1 MLKRVYKILLPEE
14 RKRGWGVVFSV
25 FITSLLDF
33 AGLAALLPLL
43 FKILN
48 GNSIGTNGLWL
59 CGGVALFVIIKNIVT
74 MGLAYGQNKFLLKLY
89 KRLSFTMFSSHY
101 SKGLLYIREKGS
113 IKLGHE
119 INYNC
124 FAFSQN
130 LLAPMLQFAGNVL
143 LALMVTVVLVI
154 YEPLIVAMLYGAF
167 VPFVLFYWFGVK
179 RRIKEIG
186 QNELDAMREQGRV
199 VSETFKG
206 YAEIEVNQGA
216 NTMQHAFLRGMDR
229 ITDSHLKLGT
239 IMRISASLS
248 ELAIIVGLTLL
259 LAFGT
264 ETAPELLTIFA
275 AASFRLLPAL
285 RGILSAWS
293 QMNNALPTLEIIE
306 QGVADIADTDV
317 VGHELKELDFNCAIT
332 VERLSFGYPEHGKL
346 FENFT
351 LRIEKGEYLGIKGVS
366 GSGKST
372 LFNMLLGF
380 IEPQQ
385 GRVLIDDCELNRY
398 SRAAWLKKIG
408 YVPQEV
414 FMTDG
419 TLAENIALGIQEII
433 DTEKLERVL
442 SLAELSDM
450 VAKLPKGVDTPLH
463 ECGAVVSGG
472 EKQRIGIARA
482 LYKGAVV
489 LFFDEATSALD
500 NATEERI
507 NKTISTLREEIKGL
521 TILSI
526 AHRDSSLNYC
536 DRVLKLDK

>member
-1 MLKRVYKILLPEE
+1 
-14 RKRGWGVVFSV
+14 
-25 FITSLLDF
+25 
-33 AGLAALLPLL
+33 
-43 FKILN
+43 
-48 GNSIGTNGLWL
+48 
-59 CGGVALFVIIKNIVT
+59 
-74 MGLAYGQNKFLLKLY
+74 
-89 KRLSFTMFSSHY
+89 
-101 SKGLLYIREKGS
+101 
-113 IKLGHE
+113 
-119 INYNC
+119 
-124 FAFSQN
+124 
-130 LLAPMLQFAGNVL
+130 
-143 LALMVTVVLVI
+143 MVTIVLVI

-167 VPFVLFYWFGVK
+167 IPFVLFYWFGVK

-186 QNELDAMREQGRV
+186 ERELNAMREQGRV

-216 NTMQHAFLRGMDR
+216 KTMQRAFIKGMDS

-239 IMRISASLS
+239 ILRIPASLS

-264 ETAPELLTIFA
+264 DTAPELLTIFA

-285 RGILSAWS
+285 RGILSAWT
-293 QMNNALPTLEIIE
+293 QMNNALPTMEIIE
-306 QGVADIADTDV
+306 RGIVDLKSGEVD
-317 VGHELKELDFNCAIT
+317 GELKELDFNKAIV
-332 VERLSFGYPEHGKL
+332 VEQLRFGYPDHREL
-346 FENFT
+346 FNNFN
-351 LRIEKGEYLGIKGVS
+351 LRIEKGEYIGFKGVS

-372 LFNMLLGF
+372 LFNILLGF

-385 GRVLIDDCELNRY
+385 GRVLIDDCELNKY
-398 SRAAWLKKIG
+398 SRAAWLKKVG

-419 TLAENIALGIQEII
+419 TLAENIALGAADSI
-433 DTEKLERVL
+433 DREKIDRVL
-442 SLAELSDM
+442 RLAELSDM
-450 VAKLPKGVDTPLH
+450 VAMLPNGVDTPLR

-482 LYKGAVV
+482 LYKGAEV
-489 LFFDEATSALD
+489 LLFDEATSALD

-507 NKTISTLREEIKGL
+507 NSTIATLRKEIDGL

-526 AHRDSSLNYC
+526 AHCESSLNYC

>member
-1 MLKRVYKILLPEE
+1 
-14 RKRGWGVVFSV
+14 
-25 FITSLLDF
+25 
-33 AGLAALLPLL
+33 
-43 FKILN
+43 
-48 GNSIGTNGLWL
+48 
-59 CGGVALFVIIKNIVT
+59 
-74 MGLAYGQNKFLLKLY
+74 
-89 KRLSFTMFSSHY
+89 
-101 SKGLLYIREKGS
+101 
-113 IKLGHE
+113 
-119 INYNC
+119 
-124 FAFSQN
+124 
-130 LLAPMLQFAGNVL
+130 
-143 LALMVTVVLVI
+143 MVTIVLVI

-167 VPFVLFYWFGVK
+167 IPFVLFYWFGVK

-186 QNELDAMREQGRV
+186 EKELNAMREQGRV

-216 NTMQHAFLRGMDR
+216 NTMQRAFIKGMDS

-239 IMRISASLS
+239 ILRIPASLS

-264 ETAPELLTIFA
+264 DTAPELLTIFA

-285 RGILSAWS
+285 RGILSAWT
-293 QMNNALPTLEIIE
+293 QMNNALSTMEIIE
-306 QGVADIADTDV
+306 RGVVDLKSGEVD
-317 VGHELKELDFNCAIT
+317 GELKELDFNKAIV
-332 VERLSFGYPEHGKL
+332 VEQLRFGYPDHREL
-346 FENFT
+346 FNNFN
-351 LRIEKGEYLGIKGVS
+351 LRIEKGEYIGIKGVS

-372 LFNMLLGF
+372 LFNILLGF

-385 GRVLIDDCELNRY
+385 GRVLIDDCELNKY
-398 SRAAWLKKIG
+398 SRAAWLKKVG

-419 TLAENIALGIQEII
+419 TLAENIALGAADSI
-433 DTEKLERVL
+433 DREKIDRVL
-442 SLAELSDM
+442 RLAELSDM
-450 VAKLPKGVDTPLH
+450 VAMLPNGVDTPLR

-482 LYKGAVV
+482 LYKGAEV
-489 LFFDEATSALD
+489 LLFDEATSALD

-507 NKTISTLREEIKGL
+507 NSTIATLRKEIDGL

-526 AHRDSSLNYC
+526 AHRESSLNYC

>member
-1 MLKRVYKILLPEE
+1 MLKRVYKILLPDE
-14 RKRGWGVVFSV
+14 RKRGWGVAFSV
-25 FITSLLDF
+25 FLTSLLDF

-48 GNSIGTNGLWL
+48 GDSIGTNGLWL
-59 CGGVALFVIIKNIVT
+59 CGGVALFVIVKNIAT
-74 MGLAYGQNKFLLKLY
+74 MCLAFGQNKFLLKLY
-89 KRLSFTMFSSHY
+89 KRLSFTIFSAHY

-113 IKLGHE
+113 INLGHE

-167 VPFVLFYWFGVK
+167 IPFVLFYWFGVK
-179 RRIKEIG
+179 RKIKEIG
-186 QNELDAMREQGRV
+186 EKELNAMREQGRV

-216 NTMQHAFLRGMDR
+216 NTMQRAFLKGMDQ
-229 ITDSHLKLGT
+229 ITDSHLRLGA
-239 IMRISASLS
+239 IMRIPASLS

-259 LAFGT
+259 LAFDT
-264 ETAPELLTIFA
+264 DTAPELLTIFA
-275 AASFRLLPAL
+275 ATSFRLLPAL
-285 RGILSAWS
+285 RGILSAWT

-306 QGVADIADTDV
+306 QGVAGTAKMGAV
-317 VGHELKELDFNCAIT
+317 AHEIEELNFNDAIS
-332 VERLSFGYPEHGKL
+332 VEQLSFGYPEHRKL
-346 FENFT
+346 FENFS

-372 LFNMLLGF
+372 LFNILLGF

-385 GRVLIDDCELNRY
+385 GRVLIDDCELNAN
-398 SRAAWLKKIG
+398 SRAAWHRKIG
-408 YVPQEV
+408 YVPQEL

-419 TLAENIALGIQEII
+419 TLAQNIALGVQGAI
-433 DTEKLERVL
+433 DTEKLGRVL
-442 SLAELSDM
+442 QLAELGDM
-450 VAKLPKGVDTPLH
+450 VAKLPKGVDTPLR

-482 LYKGAVV
+482 LYKGAEV

-507 NKTISTLREEIKGL
+507 NKTISALRKEIKGL

-536 DRVLKLDK
+536 DRVLMLDK

>member
-1 MLKRVYKILLPEE
+1 
-14 RKRGWGVVFSV
+14 
-25 FITSLLDF
+25 
-33 AGLAALLPLL
+33 
-43 FKILN
+43 
-48 GNSIGTNGLWL
+48 
-59 CGGVALFVIIKNIVT
+59 
-74 MGLAYGQNKFLLKLY
+74 
-89 KRLSFTMFSSHY
+89 
-101 SKGLLYIREKGS
+101 
-113 IKLGHE
+113 
-119 INYNC
+119 
-124 FAFSQN
+124 
-130 LLAPMLQFAGNVL
+130 
-143 LALMVTVVLVI
+143 MVTIVLVI

-167 VPFVLFYWFGVK
+167 IPFVLFYWFGVK

-186 QNELDAMREQGRV
+186 ERELNAMREQGRV

-216 NTMQHAFLRGMDR
+216 KTMQRAFIKGMDY

-239 IMRISASLS
+239 ILRIPASLS

-264 ETAPELLTIFA
+264 DTAPELLTIFA

-285 RGILSAWS
+285 RGILSAWT
-293 QMNNALPTLEIIE
+293 QMNNALPTMEIIE
-306 QGVADIADTDV
+306 RGVVDLKSGEVD
-317 VGHELKELDFNCAIT
+317 GELKELDFNKAIV
-332 VERLSFGYPEHGKL
+332 VEQLRFGYSDHREL
-346 FENFT
+346 FNNFN
-351 LRIEKGEYLGIKGVS
+351 LRIEKGEYIGFKGVS

-372 LFNMLLGF
+372 LFNILLGF

-385 GRVLIDDCELNRY
+385 GRVLIDDCELNKY
-398 SRAAWLKKIG
+398 SRAAWLKKVG

-419 TLAENIALGIQEII
+419 TLAENIALGAADSI
-433 DTEKLERVL
+433 DREKIDRVL
-442 SLAELSDM
+442 RLAELSDM
-450 VAKLPKGVDTPLH
+450 VAMLPNGVDTPLR

-482 LYKGAVV
+482 LYKGAEV
-489 LFFDEATSALD
+489 LLFDEATSALD

-507 NKTISTLREEIKGL
+507 NSTIATLRKEIDGL

-526 AHRDSSLNYC
+526 AHRESSLNYC

>member
-14 RKRGWGVVFSV
+14 RRRGWGVAFSV
-25 FITSLLDF
+25 FLTSLLDF

-48 GNSIGTNGLWL
+48 GDSIGTNGLWL
-59 CGGVALFVIIKNIVT
+59 CGGAALFIIVKNIMT
-74 MGLAYGQNKFLLKLY
+74 MLLAYGQNKFLLNLY
-89 KRLSFTMFSSHY
+89 KRLSFTLFSAHY
-101 SKGLLYIREKGS
+101 SKGLLYIREHGS

-130 LLAPMLQFAGNVL
+130 LLAPLLQFSGNIL
-143 LALMVTVVLVI
+143 LALMVTIVLVI
-154 YEPLIVAMLYGAF
+154 YEPLIVVMLYGAF
-167 VPFVLFYWFGVK
+167 IPFVLFYWFGVK
-179 RRIKEIG
+179 RRIKDIG
-186 QNELDAMREQGRV
+186 ERELNAMREQGRV

-216 NTMQHAFLRGMDR
+216 NTMQRAFIRGMDS

-239 IMRISASLS
+239 ILRIPASLS

-264 ETAPELLTIFA
+264 DTAPELLTIFA

-285 RGILSAWS
+285 RGILSAWT
-293 QMNNALPTLEIIE
+293 QMNNALPTMEIIE
-306 QGVADIADTDV
+306 RGVVDMKSGEVD
-317 VGHELKELDFNCAIT
+317 GELKELHFNKAIV
-332 VERLSFGYPEHGKL
+332 VEQLKFGYPDQREL
-346 FENFT
+346 FNNFNI
-351 LRIEKGEYLGIKGVS
+351 RIEKGEYIGIKGVS

-372 LFNMLLGF
+372 LFNILLGF

-385 GRVLIDDCELNRY
+385 GRVLIDDCELNKY
-398 SRAAWLKKIG
+398 SRAAWLKKVG

-419 TLAENIALGIQEII
+419 TLAENIALGAADSI
-433 DTEKLERVL
+433 DREKIDRVL
-442 SLAELSDM
+442 RLAELSNM
-450 VAKLPKGVDTPLH
+450 VAMLPNGVDTPLR

-482 LYKGAVV
+482 LYKGAEV
-489 LFFDEATSALD
+489 LLFDEATSALD

-507 NKTISTLREEIKGL
+507 NSTIATLRKEIDGL

-526 AHRDSSLNYC
+526 AHRESSLNYC